1 VTYRKDAS
9 WLPPLPAT
17 LSQVVNFVSK
27 QVLARAASPTLKDA
41 VAARLEL
48 PLSFAV
54 RTPDDMQKWRIVPLL
69 ATVLD
74 SPDHMTR

>member
-1 VTYRKDAS
+1 
-9 WLPPLPAT
+9 
-17 LSQVVNFVSK
+17 VNFVSK
-27 QVLARAASPTLKDA
+27 QVLARAASPALKDA

-48 PLSFAV
+48 PLSFTV
-54 RTPDDMQKWRIVPLL
+54 RTPDDMQKWRTVPLL